1 MEWSSYDGH
10 HITSI
15 PCKHSNLLLPFAV
28 GIWCLRCLSLAH
40 PPLVVTLC
48 YIRGQGGSDFQKVL
62 RFRFRLL
69 TRGESLSLAHPPLV
83 VTLCY
88 ITNTPCITSL
98 HHITPALSTGND
110 IWSDLIMIC
119 QIAWLHLIWELLNEK
134 HPRPVDNL
142 QDLIVLHHNTSH
154 YITISHVYDL
164 QDLQDLTVSH
174 HN

>member
-15 PCKHSNLLLPFAV
+15 PSKHSNLLLPFTV

-62 RFRFRLL
+62 RFRLL
-69 TRGESLSLAHPPLV
+69 TRGESLSLAHSPLV
-83 VTLCY
+83 MTL
-88 ITNTPCITSL
+88 
-98 HHITPALSTGND
+98 
-110 IWSDLIMIC
+110 WSDLIMIC

-142 QDLIVLHHNTSH
+142 QDLIVLHHNTPHHIWLSYH
-154 YITISHVYDL
+154 LLMTSRTSRTSQCYIIIIISPVYDL
-164 QDLQDLTVSH
+164 QDLQKAPTPH
-174 HN
+174 REGA